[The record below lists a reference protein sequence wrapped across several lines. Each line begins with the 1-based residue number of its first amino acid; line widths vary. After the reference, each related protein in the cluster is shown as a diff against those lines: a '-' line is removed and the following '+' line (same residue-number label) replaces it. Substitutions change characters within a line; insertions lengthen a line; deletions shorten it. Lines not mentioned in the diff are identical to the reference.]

1 MLIIMFLANKSTWEA
16 TKISCCLPKYIV
28 KKIMKKIKNIINTW
42 REVFGSRRY
51 VLIIISVTVSFALF
65 EIWLT
70 NYSLISFV
78 YRSNDFS
85 WRDRISILYS
95 AVVIFLN
102 SFNLTAQIFA
112 FWTAFLVGLNT
123 TFLSYY
129 FKKRL
134 TLQSTAGANFVG
146 MLMSFVG
153 VGCSSCGS
161 VVLSSTLGFA
171 TTTKLLSIL
180 PLRGGEFSLIAIT
193 TLTFSIYTI
202 SQKITDPTTCKIKK

>member
-1 MLIIMFLANKSTWEA
+1 MLPPKIYNKEN
-16 TKISCCLPKYIV
+16 YE
-28 KKIMKKIKNIINTW
+28 KIKNIINTW

-51 VLIIISVTVSFALF
+51 VLIIINVVTVSFALF

-95 AVVIFLN
+95 AVVIFLS

-134 TLQSTAGANFVG
+134 TFTKYGRREFRWHAN
-146 MLMSFVG
+146 
-153 VGCSSCGS
+153 
-161 VVLSSTLGFA
+161 
-171 TTTKLLSIL
+171 
-180 PLRGGEFSLIAIT
+180 EFCRSGL
-193 TLTFSIYTI
+193 
-202 SQKITDPTTCKIKK
+202 